1 MNLDQLEFVRA
12 VIECGSFRAAADKVG
27 RSQPALSVA
36 IKNLE
41 DELSLTIFDR
51 SEYKVKLTPE
61 GQAFYAV
68 AKATLESAQY
78 TARVGIELG
87 RHKADTELHISADPL
102 ISTEILELIALECAR
117 PVLPVNLIISKSILQ
132 GGYQRLL
139 DGEIDLA
146 IAPTPKNNEDLESI
160 FLEDVILVTAVSRR
174 LLQEKRTPTKEFLT
188 KHPQI
193 LVYNSQTNERPDATI
208 RKTGKEAGH
217 KIYVPDHHTK
227 VKMIEGGVGWGRIA
241 KSECTKEKNL
251 VLIDKSI
258 ASETHLELCLVR
270 PKNRPIGVTARSV
283 WNAFQKRSTQGR

>member
-1 MNLDQLEFVRA
+1 MNLDQLEFIKA
-12 VIECGSFRAAADKVG
+12 VIECGSFRAAADRVG

-41 DELSLTIFDR
+41 DELGLQIFDR

-68 AKATLESAQY
+68 AKNTLESAQY
-78 TARVGIELG
+78 TTRVGIELG
-87 RHKADTELHISADPL
+87 RQKADTELHISADPL
-102 ISTEILELIALECAR
+102 ISTEVLEIIALECAR
-117 PVLPVNLIISKSILQ
+117 PTLPVNLIFSKSILQ
-132 GGYQRLL
+132 GGYERLL
-139 DGEIDLA
+139 EGEIDLA
-146 IAPTPKNNEDLESI
+146 IAPSPKNSEDLESI
-160 FLEDVILVTAVSRR
+160 FLEDVTLVAAVSRR
-174 LLQEKRTPTKEFLT
+174 LLQEKRSPTKDFLM

-193 LVYNSQTNERPDATI
+193 LVYNSQIKPS
-208 RKTGKEAGH
+208 KEPGH